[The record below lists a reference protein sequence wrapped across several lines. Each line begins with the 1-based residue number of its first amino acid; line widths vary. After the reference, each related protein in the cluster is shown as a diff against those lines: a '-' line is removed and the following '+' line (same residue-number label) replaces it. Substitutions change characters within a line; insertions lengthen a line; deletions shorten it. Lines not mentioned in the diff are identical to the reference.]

1 MWPGAHN
8 PDVVI
13 LLPSPKEES
22 QSCGKLFYYI
32 LHTVWLTST
41 RIVSE
46 IAIKLVSK
54 TLRLLKQKKI
64 YQVKQSIIS
73 LLTPKELTPIIWL
86 TILDFIQEKHY
97 NNEFYTS
104 V

>member
-54 TLRLLKQKKI
+54 TLRSLKQKKI
-64 YQVKQSIIS
+64 YQVKQSII
-73 LLTPKELTPIIWL
+73 
-86 TILDFIQEKHY
+86 
-97 NNEFYTS
+97 
-104 V
+104 

>member
-1 MWPGAHN
+1 M
-8 PDVVI
+8 VI

-22 QSCGKLFYYI
+22 QRLGKLLYYI
-32 LHTVWLTST
+32 LHTVGLTST
-41 RIVSE
+41 RIVRE
-46 IAIKLVSK
+46 IAIKLVRK
-54 TLRLLKQKKI
+54 TLKVIKTEKI